1 MRTLAIRYWPRLAP
15 RAVSILADLAVLLY
29 CAPLFT
35 IHTGPCGPN
44 YPGTIAAPS
53 GIQTQTALHNHNHA
67 TRASDGR
74 DANNGGNDNNAKDGL
89 MPRRSRVR
97 TLKQG
102 IEVFS
107 CAKAR

>member
-1 MRTLAIRYWPRLAP
+1 
-15 RAVSILADLAVLLY
+15 V
-29 CAPLFT
+29 
-35 IHTGPCGPN
+35 GPN
-44 YPGTIAAPS
+44 YPGTIAPPS

-74 DANNGGNDNNAKDGL
+74 DTNNDSNAKDGL